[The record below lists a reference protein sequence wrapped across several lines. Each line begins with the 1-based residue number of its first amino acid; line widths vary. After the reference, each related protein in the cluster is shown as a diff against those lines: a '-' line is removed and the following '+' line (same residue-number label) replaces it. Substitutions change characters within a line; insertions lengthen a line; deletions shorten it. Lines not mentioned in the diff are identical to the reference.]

1 MKTRKTWGKISVIL
15 QAALIAFAL
24 QMQYAAPLNRADY
37 KSGMHYFY
45 AEVTGLLGQYS
56 FSGLLVFV
64 LAVVFI
70 CRMKSTDYKERYP
83 KGVLPCLFSFCLLVG
98 QSYARE
104 GSWDCCFGGIFQII
118 RFLPAFAGYSILFHY
133 LIVLFLELY
142 RRAASSQ
149 WCPARIKSFLG
160 EKCFR
165 NVFLLLLILWAPVI
179 ILSYPG
185 NLCYDFLGQI
195 EQGLGMRGYST
206 HHPLLHT
213 LIAGGVV
220 RFGRMLT
227 GSLDAGL
234 FLYIL
239 LQAAALAAA
248 LAGTVSRL
256 SRRGTSY
263 VLRFAAVCIYV
274 FAPMYSNIVS
284 TAIKDVPF
292 VAAVIWYILLLEE
305 LAAEGIESRR
315 PLYWVKLVLVQ
326 CLTGLLRN
334 NGIYVVVLTGLA
346 LAFVYRK
353 RSGKGKAPVLL
364 CTTIL
369 TLLLCAGVNA
379 ALTQGLSAERGS
391 VGEMLS
397 IPFQQ
402 TARYLQLYRGEL
414 PAGEREALEGVFSDV
429 ELVAGKY
436 DPDSSDPV
444 KALFRKDAGIRE
456 LAAYFKVW
464 FAGFFRHPAVYLE
477 AFFAHIYGWF
487 DPGVSNAVRYE
498 AETELFRQGGLIPGA
513 DKALLF
519 AYRFAEYIPF
529 LAILENVGMYTWLL
543 FILGG
548 YALRGRKKEGLL
560 LIPLFVSLLICMA
573 SPCFYLHPRY
583 AFPIMFTIPFLYG
596 VIGGG
601 TVHAG
606 YKTEL

>member
-1 MKTRKTWGKISVIL
+1 MKTWKKLSVVL

-24 QMQYAAPLNRADY
+24 QMQYTAPLNRADY

-45 AEVTGLLGQYS
+45 AGITSLLGQYS

-64 LAVVFI
+64 LAVVFL
-70 CRMKSTDYKERYP
+70 CWMGKTGYKERYP
-83 KGVLPCLFSFCLLVG
+83 KGVLPYFFSFCLLVG

-104 GSWDCCFGGIFQII
+104 GSWSYCFADIFRVVRFLLAFGG
-118 RFLPAFAGYSILFHY
+118 YSVLFRY
-133 LIVLFLELY
+133 LIALFLELY
-142 RRAASSQ
+142 QRAAVSQ
-149 WCPARIKSFLG
+149 WCPVKIKKFLG
-160 EKCFR
+160 EKSFR
-165 NVFLLLLILWAPVI
+165 NVFLLLLILWAPVL

-195 EQGLGMRGYST
+195 EQGLGITAYST

-220 RFGRMLT
+220 RLGRMLT
-227 GSLDAGL
+227 GSLDVGL

-239 LQAAALAAA
+239 LQATALAAA

-256 SRRGTSY
+256 DRRGTSY
-263 VLRFAAVCIYV
+263 VLRLTAVCVYV

-292 VAAVIWYILLLEE
+292 MAAVIWYILLLEE
-305 LAAEGIESRR
+305 LLAEGIENRK
-315 PLYWVKLVLVQ
+315 PLFWVQLVLAQ

-334 NGIYVVVLTGLA
+334 NGLYVVVLTGLI
-346 LAFVYRK
+346 LAFVYGK
-353 RSGKGKAPVLL
+353 KAGKGKGFV
-364 CTTIL
+364 
-369 TLLLCAGVNA
+369 LLLCSTAITLLVCLGINTG
-379 ALTQGLSAERGS
+379 LTYGLSAEKGS
-391 VGEMLS
+391 VGEVLS

-414 PAGEREALEGVFSDV
+414 TGEERGAIEGVLQDV
-429 ELVAGKY
+429 ERVAERY

-444 KALFRKDAGIRE
+444 KALFRRDSGVKE
-456 LAAYFKVW
+456 LAAYFRVW
-464 FAGFFRHPAVYLE
+464 FTGFFRHPAVYLE
-477 AFFAHIYGWF
+477 AFFAHAYGWF

-498 AETELFRQGGLIPGA
+498 AETDLFRQGGLIPGA
-513 DKALLF
+513 DKVLLF
-519 AYRFAEYIPF
+519 VYRFAEYIPF
-529 LAILENVGMYTWLL
+529 LAILENVGIYTWLL
-543 FILGG
+543 LILGG
-548 YALRGRKKEGLL
+548 YALRGRREKGLL

-596 VIGGG
+596 IIGGG
-601 TVHAG
+601 AVHEG

>member
-1 MKTRKTWGKISVIL
+1 MKTWKKISMVL
-15 QAALIAFAL
+15 QAALIAFAV

-37 KSGMHYFY
+37 KSGVHYLY
-45 AEVTGLLGQYS
+45 AETTDLLGQYS

-70 CRMKSTDYKERYP
+70 CRMETTKYIERYP

-104 GSWDCCFGGIFQII
+104 GSWDCCFADIFRTV
-118 RFLPAFAGYSILFHY
+118 RFLLAFAGYSVLFRY
-133 LIVLFLELY
+133 LIALFLELY
-142 RRAASSQ
+142 QKAAFSR
-149 WCPARIKSFLG
+149 WCPVKIKSFLG

-165 NVFLLLLILWAPVI
+165 NVFLLLLVLWAPI
-179 ILSYPG
+179 LILSYPG

-195 EQGLGMRGYST
+195 EQGLGMTGYST

-220 RFGRMLT
+220 RLGRMLT

-256 SRRGTSY
+256 GRRGTSY
-263 VLRFAAVCIYV
+263 VLRFVTVCVYV

-284 TAIKDVPF
+284 TAVKDVPF
-292 VAAVIWYILLLEE
+292 MAAFIWYILLLED
-305 LAAEGIESRR
+305 LVAEGIENR
-315 PLYWVKLVLVQ
+315 KLLFWIQ
-326 CLTGLLRN
+326 LMLAQSLTGLLRN
-334 NGIYVVVLTGLA
+334 NGIYVVVLTGLIM
-346 LAFVYRK
+346 AFIYRK
-353 RSGKGKAPVLL
+353 RAGRAKAPVLL
-364 CTTIL
+364 CTAAL
-369 TLLLCAGVNA
+369 ALLICLGVNT
-379 ALTQGLSAERGS
+379 ALTHGLSAEKGS

-414 PAGEREALEGVFSDV
+414 TAEEREAIEGVFSDV
-429 ELVAGKY
+429 ELVAEKY

-444 KALFRKDAGIRE
+444 KALFRRDSGIKD

-477 AFFAHIYGWF
+477 AFFAHVYGWF

-498 AETELFRQGGLIPGA
+498 AETDLFRQGGLIPGV
-513 DKALLF
+513 DKVLLF
-519 AYRFAEYIPF
+519 VYRFAEYIPF
-529 LAILENVGMYTWLL
+529 LAILENVGIYTWLL
-543 FILGG
+543 LILGG
-548 YALRGRKKEGLL
+548 YALRGRKEKGLL

-596 VIGGG
+596 IIGGG
-601 TVHAG
+601 AVHEG